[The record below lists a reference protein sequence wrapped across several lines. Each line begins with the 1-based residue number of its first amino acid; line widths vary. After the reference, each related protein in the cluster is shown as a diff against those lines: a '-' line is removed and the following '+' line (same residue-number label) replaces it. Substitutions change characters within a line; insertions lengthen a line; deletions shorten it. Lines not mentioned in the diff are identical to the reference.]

1 LSAGNFNL
9 DGARIWVAGHQ
20 GMVGSAVIRR
30 LRDEPIGAILTSDRR
45 QVDLRRQVDVENWM
59 HHNRPDVVVV
69 AAARVGGILANDR
82 FPADFLYDNLAI
94 ESAVIKSAADQGV
107 AKLLFLGSS
116 CIYPKL
122 APQPITEAS
131 LLTGP
136 LEPTNQWYAI
146 AKIAGV
152 MLCDAYRRQYG
163 LDFISA
169 MPTNLYGPGD
179 NYDPETSHV
188 IPGLI
193 RKAIAARDSAAQE
206 MTVWG
211 SGRPRREFMY
221 VDDLAD
227 ALVFLLRHFSDEGPI
242 NVGTGSDVTIAE
254 LARIV
259 ADAVGFSGELTFDSS
274 MPDGTPRKLM
284 DSCRLAA
291 LGWRSSTSLADGLAQ
306 TIADLGAGFA
316 VRGR

>member
-1 LSAGNFNL
+1 
-9 DGARIWVAGHQ
+9 
-20 GMVGSAVIRR
+20 
-30 LRDEPIGAILTSDRR
+30 
-45 QVDLRRQVDVENWM
+45 
-59 HHNRPDVVVV
+59 
-69 AAARVGGILANDR
+69 
-82 FPADFLYDNLAI
+82 
-94 ESAVIKSAADQGV
+94 
-107 AKLLFLGSS
+107 
-116 CIYPKL
+116 
-122 APQPITEAS
+122 
-131 LLTGP
+131 
-136 LEPTNQWYAI
+136 
-146 AKIAGV
+146 
-152 MLCDAYRRQYG
+152 
-163 LDFISA
+163 
-169 MPTNLYGPGD
+169 
-179 NYDPETSHV
+179 
-188 IPGLI
+188 
-193 RKAIAARDSAAQE
+193 